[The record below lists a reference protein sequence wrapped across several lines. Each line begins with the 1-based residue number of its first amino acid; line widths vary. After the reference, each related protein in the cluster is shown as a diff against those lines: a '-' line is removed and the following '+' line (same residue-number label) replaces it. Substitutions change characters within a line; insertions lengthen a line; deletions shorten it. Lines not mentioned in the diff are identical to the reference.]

1 MSECLHAGTLILIA
15 LPPVGFVIAVIVFY
29 FATTE
34 ED

>member
-1 MSECLHAGTLILIA
+1 MSDCLHAGTVILIA
-15 LPPVGFVIAVIVFY
+15 LPPIAFIIAVIVFY